1 MQGLTEFLPVSS
13 SGHLVLVQKLFQIE
27 EEGILLLDT
36 MLHVGTLIA
45 VIGVFWKDIVSMV
58 KKPFSKFPMYI
69 VLATIPTVIIALLL
83 QDYVES
89 AFTTASTL
97 GFGFII
103 TGLIL
108 MLVEIGESGHKDI
121 ESMNIKDALII
132 GTAQG
137 IAIFPAISRS
147 GMTIAGALSQKLD
160 RKFAARFSF
169 LMSIP
174 AIVGSIVFQM
184 DDLVLAIHTPG
195 FVGPMIAGTIA
206 ATISGF
212 FAINTMLK
220 VLTKGNLKGFA
231 YYVIALGGF
240 VLIDQFFLHLVF

>member
-1 MQGLTEFLPVSS
+1 MSS
-13 SGHLVLVQKLFQIE
+13 SGHLVLVQKIFGIE
-27 EEGILLLDT
+27 DESILLLDT

-45 VIGVFWKDIVSMV
+45 VIGVFWKDIVAMV
-58 KKPFSKFPMYI
+58 KRPFSKLPMYI
-69 VLATIPTVIIALLL
+69 VVATIPTVIIALLL
-83 QDYVES
+83 KDYVAT
-89 AFTTASTL
+89 AFSTASTL

-108 MLVEIGESGHKDI
+108 MLVEMGESGHKDI
-121 ESMNIKDALII
+121 ESMKLKDAIII

-174 AIVGSIVFQM
+174 AILGSIVFQM
-184 DDLVLAIHTPG
+184 DDLVRAVQTPG

-206 ATISGF
+206 ATLSGF
-212 FAINTMLK
+212 FAINSMLK

-240 VLIDQFFLHLVF
+240 VLVDQFFLHIIF

>member
-1 MQGLTEFLPVSS
+1 MPVSS
-13 SGHLVLVQKLFQIE
+13 SGHLVLVQKIFGIE

-45 VIGVFWKDIVSMV
+45 VIGVFWKDIVSMI
-58 KKPFSKFPMYI
+58 KKPFSKLPMYI
-69 VLATIPTVIIALLL
+69 VAATIPTVIIALLL
-83 QDYVES
+83 QDHVAK
-89 AFTTASTL
+89 AFSTASTL

-108 MLVEIGESGHKDI
+108 MLVEMGKSGHKDI
-121 ESMNIKDALII
+121 DSMTIKDTLII
-132 GTAQG
+132 GIAQG

-184 DDLVLAIHTPG
+184 DDLVMAIQTPG
-195 FVGPMIAGTIA
+195 FVGPMIAGTLA
-206 ATISGF
+206 ATLSGF
-212 FAINTMLK
+212 FAINSMLR

-231 YYVIALGGF
+231 YYVIVLGGF
-240 VLIDQFFLHLVF
+240 VLVDQFFLHILF